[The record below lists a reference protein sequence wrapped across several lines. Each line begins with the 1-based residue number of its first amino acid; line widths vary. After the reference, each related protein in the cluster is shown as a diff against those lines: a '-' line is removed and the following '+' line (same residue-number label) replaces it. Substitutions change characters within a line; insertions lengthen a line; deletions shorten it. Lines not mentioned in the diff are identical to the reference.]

1 MTSPAAED
9 FTLESPPV
17 ARDSLSDKV
26 WYLPTNQLNLMFML
40 ASALVTGPAGFGRKY
55 YADALA
61 VCPGWIPLFADALP
75 QRALTQAVAEGKH
88 LRRVI
93 VALDISSLRGTVK
106 ALGQDGTPRSMQFPQ
121 GLSGNELA
129 LLIPAP
135 LPATWIR
142 SIHFPSKEERA
153 AIEEEA
159 SDFANVPLTAY
170 KRRVTA
176 RLFSRQS
183 LCPWPPDKAP
193 LPSRDMPIHGCAGV
207 GGAMALAFALGNRG
221 KETIEAAR
229 TLSDPSCEPLGEDQD
244 REQPSEPLLAALRC
258 WACFGNPTAHMDIQA
273 RLLLSILHALA
284 DAKALGDK
292 ESSSSAPDLCQTV
305 LDAMTTERE
314 RLAKQKSQSASERLG
329 GLAADLKGALGL
341 GTHTI
346 SELLNRHPK
355 PFSRGLLLF
364 FLRDR
369 PEGLLE
375 LDSPGLNAMDYAV
388 AAALF
393 AARSG
398 WMGLPPEVRDQP
410 GLREAVAHRMAAL
423 AHRQAGS
430 DLDLGPAPQR
440 ITPLRE
446 LLAGVV
452 GKWNKNQ
459 EAAALTLAR
468 GMGWS
473 ALLRTR
479 ISLGKGDYRLQV
491 DGRGAHLLL
500 DGDVKAVT
508 TETDWDALL
517 ERLGETA
524 IPAKLDAK
532 VRAILGRRRR

>member
-1 MTSPAAED
+1 MISPAAED
-9 FTLESPPV
+9 FTLESPLVPKY
-17 ARDSLSDKV
+17 SLGNKV

-40 ASALVTGPAGFGRKY
+40 ASALVSGPAGFGRKY

-61 VCPGWIPLFADALP
+61 VSPGWIPLFRDALP
-75 QRALTQAVAEGKH
+75 HSALTQAVAEGKH

-93 VALDISSLRGTVK
+93 VALDISSLRGTVQ
-106 ALGQDGTPRSMQFPQ
+106 ALGQDGTPRSIQFPQ
-121 GLSGNELA
+121 GLSGDELA

-142 SIHFPSKEERA
+142 SIHFPSKDERA

-159 SDFANVPLTAY
+159 TDFANVPLTAY
-170 KRRVTA
+170 KRQVTA
-176 RLFSRQS
+176 RLFSKQS
-183 LCPWPPDKAP
+183 LCPWPPDRATP
-193 LPSRDMPIHGCAGV
+193 PSRDMPIHGCAGV
-207 GGAMALAFALGNRG
+207 GGAMALTFALGNRG

-229 TLSDPSCEPLGEDQD
+229 ALFDPGCETLGDNQD
-244 REQPSEPLLAALRC
+244 REQSPEALLAALRS
-258 WACFGNPTAHMDIQA
+258 WACLGNPAAHPDIQG

-284 DAKALGDK
+284 DANTLRDS
-292 ESSSSAPDLCQTV
+292 ESSSSAPDLYQTV
-305 LDAMTTERE
+305 LDTMTAERE
-314 RLAKQKSQSASERLG
+314 RLAERMSQSASERLRV
-329 GLAADLKGALGL
+329 LAADLKGALGL
-341 GTHTI
+341 GAHTI
-346 SELLNRHPK
+346 SELLTRHPR

-375 LDSPGLNAMDYAV
+375 LDSPGLNAIDYAV

-398 WMGLPPEVRDQP
+398 WMGLPPEVRGQP
-410 GLREAVAHRMAAL
+410 GLREAVAHRMAGL

-430 DLDLGPAPQR
+430 DLDLGPAPER
-440 ITPLRE
+440 VAPLRE
-446 LLAGVV
+446 LLAGVA
-452 GKWNKNQ
+452 GKRNKTQQN
-459 EAAALTLAR
+459 AALALAR

-479 ISLGKGDYRLQV
+479 ISLCQGDYQLKV

-500 DGDVKAVT
+500 DGDVKAVAT
-508 TETDWDALL
+508 QIDWDGLL
-517 ERLGETA
+517 ERLSEIS

-532 VRAILGRRRR
+532 VRATLGRRRR